1 MANNFRFFVKVA
13 QVPSKR
19 VVKQCRYATDVFY
32 DDINDT
38 IVPSFNWEVKNP
50 KYEKLLFFWILFKTH
65 SQARYAEGQH
75 RVKRVTGTYKI
86 MPQHKLCHASCK
98 SSHVNRVM

>member
-38 IVPSFNWEVKNP
+38 IVPSFNWEVKESEVR
-50 KYEKLLFFWILFKTH
+50 KALILSNSVQNAFA
-65 SQARYAEGQH
+65 ARYAKEQH
-75 RVKRVTGTYKI
+75 RVKRVAGTYKI
-86 MPQHKLCHASCK
+86 MPQH
-98 SSHVNRVM
+98 